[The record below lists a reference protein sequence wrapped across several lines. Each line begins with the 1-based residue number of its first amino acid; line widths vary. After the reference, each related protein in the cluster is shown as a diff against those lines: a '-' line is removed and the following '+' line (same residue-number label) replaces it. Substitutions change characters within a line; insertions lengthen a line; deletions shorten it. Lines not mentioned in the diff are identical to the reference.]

1 MAGFVESLTILR
13 RLGVPYFRS
22 EDRLPACVLLALVI
36 GVQIA
41 VVGMTV
47 VLNRWYN
54 GFYGSLQDRNWNIF
68 TQQVIRFCLIAA
80 AITLLSVYQLYL
92 NQWFEIRWRRWMT
105 KSFVGQWLSGATHY
119 HVQLFS
125 DPADNPDQRIAEDIK
140 LFIEQTLTI
149 GVGLLGALMSV
160 LSFLVI
166 LWQLSNA
173 APLHV
178 FGTTYAIPG
187 YLLWAALT
195 YAIAGTAITHLIGRP
210 LTTLNFDQQRYEAD
224 FRFNL
229 VRVRENSEQIA
240 LLRGEALENDRL
252 LTRFEKVA
260 ANWYAIMSR
269 QKWLTLFTS
278 GYTQFSIIFPIVVV
292 SPAYFAGAM
301 QLGGLVQTAAAFATV
316 QTALSFFV
324 SIYPT
329 FAQWRAVVARLDG
342 FERAMSAK
350 RAEAGSSGVTVI
362 AHPTDEELSIEGF
375 SVELPTGMPLMASDD
390 LVIKAGQSALI
401 TGPSGAGKS
410 TFFRAVAG
418 VWPFGV
424 GRVTIPQGSKLMVL
438 PQRPYFPIATLEEA
452 VSYPAVRGTFDS
464 ARVAEV
470 LKTVGLPA
478 LAGRLS
484 EEAHWSQILSLGE
497 QQRLSIARAILHAP
511 HYLFLDEATASLD
524 EPSEKQLYKLLQE
537 RIPEV
542 AIISIGHRSTLEAF
556 HDHRWTLHPG
566 GGSHHIRVAA
576 PVTRG

>member
-1 MAGFVESLTILR
+1 LAGFFESLSILR

-41 VVGMTV
+41 VVGMSV

-54 GFYGSLQDRNWNIF
+54 GFYGSLQDRNWNTF
-68 TQQVIRFCLIAA
+68 TQQVIHFCLIAA

-105 KSFVGQWLSGATHY
+105 KSFLARWLSGATHY

-125 DPADNPDQRIAEDIK
+125 DPTDNPDQRIAEDIK

-160 LSFLVI
+160 LSFMVI
-166 LWQLSNA
+166 LWRLSDA
-173 APLHV
+173 APLHL

-195 YAIAGTAITHLIGRP
+195 YAVAGTVITHLIGRP
-210 LTTLNFDQQRYEAD
+210 LTMLNFDQQRYEAD

-240 LLRGEALENDRL
+240 LLRGETLENGRL

-260 ANWYAIMSR
+260 SNWYAIMSR

-278 GYTQFSIIFPIVVV
+278 GYTQFSIIFPIAVV

-342 FERAMSAK
+342 FERAMAAK
-350 RAEAGSSGVTVI
+350 RAEAGSSGVTVV
-362 AHPTDEELSIEGF
+362 AHPTDEELSIEGV
-375 SVELPTGMPLMASDD
+375 SVELPTGTPLMASDD

-418 VWPFGV
+418 VWPFGA
-424 GRVTIPQGSKLMVL
+424 GRVTIRRGSKLMVL
-438 PQRPYFPIATLEEA
+438 PQRPYFPIAPLEEA
-452 VSYPAVRGTFDS
+452 VSYPAGRGTFDS
-464 ARVAEV
+464 MSVAEV
-470 LKTVGLPA
+470 LKAVGLPA
-478 LAGRLS
+478 LADRLS
-484 EEAHWSQILSLGE
+484 DEAHWTQILSLGE

-524 EPSEKQLYKLLQE
+524 EPSEQQLYKLLQE
-537 RIPEV
+537 RIPDV

-556 HDHRWTLHPG
+556 HDRRWTLQPG
-566 GGSHHIRVAA
+566 EGRHHIRAA
-576 PVTRG
+576 QPVTRE

>member
-1 MAGFVESLTILR
+1 LAGFVESLTILR

-68 TQQVIRFCLIAA
+68 TQQVIHFCLIAA

-195 YAIAGTAITHLIGRP
+195 YAIAGTAITHLIGWP

-240 LLRGEALENDRL
+240 LLCGEALENDRL

-278 GYTQFSIIFPIVVV
+278 GYTQFSIIFPIIVI

-350 RAEAGSSGVTVI
+350 RAEAGSSGVIVI